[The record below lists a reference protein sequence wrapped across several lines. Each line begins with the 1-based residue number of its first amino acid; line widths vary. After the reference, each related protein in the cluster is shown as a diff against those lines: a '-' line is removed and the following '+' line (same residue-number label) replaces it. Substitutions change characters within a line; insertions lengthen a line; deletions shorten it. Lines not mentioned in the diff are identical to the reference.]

1 MFSEIQRPTPIRR
14 PRMQLKHE
22 IHYDLKTKKC
32 VGQLVADIGLT
43 EEGPLVS
50 LAVRVRVKGT
60 GCLYLQSLTVS
71 SYHMKMLT
79 QFVLGK

>member
-32 VGQLVADIGLT
+32 VGQLVADSGLT
-43 EEGPLVS
+43 EEGPVS
-50 LAVRVRVKGT
+50 LAV
-60 GCLYLQSLTVS
+60 
-71 SYHMKMLT
+71 
-79 QFVLGK
+79 